1 MRWFTQ
7 LEITGRELKLEI
19 SSRSLEMGVI
29 SMMVEEILLDKVLKG
44 ENLEG
49 KKRGRGNFY
58 IL

>member
-1 MRWFTQ
+1 MK
-7 LEITGRELKLEI
+7 LEIT
-19 SSRSLEMGVI
+19 SRSLEMGVI
-29 SMMVEEILLDKVLKG
+29 SRMVEEILLDKVLKG